1 MFRHPSKCIFTWKEL
16 LLLGF
21 QEVRKD
27 SRGLLQGVG
36 VLYVRGRWLPGLF
49 HWEQGTVFREE
60 QVMSWSGGQVP
71 ELDKRAHEGRPVE
84 GCVMQESAGPRQKCQ
99 HLGRTSSHGALG
111 LRQEAGGE

>member
-1 MFRHPSKCIFTWKEL
+1 MHFYLERTVVTGVPGSEKGQSGAST
-16 LLLGF
+16 
-21 QEVRKD
+21 
-27 SRGLLQGVG
+27 GVG